1 MTADKALVRAWSR
14 AQSRIGRRQA
24 RPVILLGLLGT
35 ALAVG
40 QGWCI
45 AVVLAHALTT
55 ALPHA
60 PALTAAAR
68 TAHPARGLFAPRSSW
83 TPLAVF
89 ALLALLR
96 AALQVRQD
104 TLAAVTA
111 AASRR
116 RLRDGALAA
125 ILSRGPT
132 LLRSQPGGAL
142 TALVVDRIEAL
153 DGFFARWIPA
163 ASLAMASPALVL
175 AVVFVIQPRAALV
188 LLLCG
193 LAVPV
198 SQAVFGIGAAVA
210 ARQQFTAMARLQAR
224 FLDRVRGIATIVL
237 AGRAD
242 DESRRLGI
250 AADELRRRTMRVL
263 RVAFLSS
270 AALDCAFAVALVVI
284 ALLDGRTLLHHAPL
298 ATGPAFASATV
309 SPLLPRSL
317 FALILVPEF
326 FAPLRSFALA
336 YQDRMQAAGAAVALD
351 GLVQP
356 PAPPSV
362 PAEPHRPPAIRT
374 VAAHG
379 VTVAF
384 EQVGFTW
391 DASRGPV
398 LADVSFRIPAR
409 ETVLLVGPSG
419 SGKSTL
425 IEMLLGFVTPDI
437 GRITLNGADLSTVVP
452 DALSQMTGWIGQRP
466 LLFAGSIR
474 DNVLFARPDASEA
487 DLSAA
492 LRAAAVDNF
501 AADLPNRLD
510 TRIGEGGY
518 GLSGGQAQRVAI
530 ARAFLRNA
538 PLLLLDEPTAHLDPV
553 TEREILDSLKRL
565 SIGRT
570 VLLASHSSAAHAF
583 PGRRIHLSRGH
594 VVQPDGVVPA

>member
-1 MTADKALVRAWSR
+1 MTADKVLVRAWSR

-35 ALAVG
+35 GLAIG

-45 AVVLAHALTT
+45 AVVLAHALSWGV
-55 ALPHA
+55 AVR
-60 PALTAAAR
+60 AAFPGQGAVS
-68 TAHPARGLFAPRSSW
+68 AGPGW
-83 TPLAVF
+83 TPLLVF
-89 ALLALLR
+89 ALLAVFRAVLQVQQEAR
-96 AALQVRQD
+96 AA
-104 TLAAVTA
+104 ATA
-111 AASRR
+111 AASRH

-125 ILSRGPT
+125 ILSRGPA
-132 LLRSQPGGAL
+132 LLRAQAGGAL

-153 DGFFARWIPA
+153 DGFFGRWIPA
-163 ASLAMASPALVL
+163 ASLAVASPALVL
-175 AVVFVIQPRAALV
+175 AVVCVVQPHAAVV

-193 LAVPV
+193 LAVPM
-198 SQAVFGIGAAVA
+198 SQALFGVGTALA

-237 AGRAD
+237 AGRAE
-242 DESRRLGI
+242 DEAQRLGV

-270 AALDCAFAVALVVI
+270 AALDCAFAAALVLI
-284 ALLDGRTLLHHAPL
+284 ALLDGHALLNKGAAPYAGGSVLL
-298 ATGPAFASATV
+298 A
-309 SPLLPRSL
+309 RSL

-351 GLVQP
+351 TLAQP
-356 PAPPSV
+356 PAGATPP
-362 PAEPHRPPAIRT
+362 PASGPAAIRT

-379 VTVAF
+379 VAVAF

-409 ETVLLVGPSG
+409 ETVVLVGPSG

-425 IEMLLGFVTPDI
+425 IEMLLGFITPDT
-437 GRITLNGADLSTVVP
+437 GRITLNGADLATVVP
-452 DALSQMTGWIGQRP
+452 EALSQMTGWIGQRP

-474 DNVLFARPDASEA
+474 ENVLFARPDASEA
-487 DLSAA
+487 ELSAA
-492 LRAAAVDNF
+492 LRAAAVDGF
-501 AADLPNRLD
+501 ATLLPDGLD

-565 SIGRT
+565 AVGRT

-594 VVQPDGVVPA
+594 VVQPDGVPA